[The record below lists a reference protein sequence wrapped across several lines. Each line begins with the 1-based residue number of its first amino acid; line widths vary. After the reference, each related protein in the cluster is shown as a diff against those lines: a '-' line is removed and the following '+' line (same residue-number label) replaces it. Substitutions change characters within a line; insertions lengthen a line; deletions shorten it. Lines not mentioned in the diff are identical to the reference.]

1 MYESIPENENKNPE
15 TIKLEKL
22 YFKSLKDL
30 SKEVEKLAA
39 TSFMEI
45 DDGFE
50 NINGDKISIQEFDGK
65 WEIFNITDSL
75 KNFH

>member
-22 YFKSLKDL
+22 DFKSLKDL